1 MLKLAPCLAM
11 GWILGTACQ
20 LQQESIWQPQ
30 TVWLAAIV
38 GLALSVSGLGLL
50 KRRSTQ
56 QSGLSHGAQLLRGGA
71 YACLL
76 LASCA
81 FALSFV
87 NARCIAQDHRRLVR
101 DIEGQDLKLTGV
113 VASLPVQSAMGV
125 RFKFEVDTA
134 IDAVKQVPIQIPA
147 SVDLSWYD
155 RDGGGLGDAKAWVE
169 LKPGDT
175 WEFKVRF
182 KAPHGLRNPGGFDEE
197 LWLWEQGTM
206 ATGTVRSGQREA
218 TPQKIRSSWRYP
230 VAQARQIVR
239 SQIAQHLAPVDG
251 PLHFHA
257 GVIAALVMGDQ
268 GAISAADWD
277 LFRATGVAHLM
288 SISGLHITLFAWLVS
303 KVVGHLWRR
312 SAKLGSALCLRWPAP
327 HVSAVGGAV
336 VATFYAL
343 FAGWGLPA
351 QRTILMMWVI
361 VLTRLLGLNWP
372 RTWIWGLAF
381 ILVVLWDPWALMQA
395 GFWLSFVAVGALM
408 LGNPLHLPDCTKM
421 RTIDPELVQKNKL
434 MLLRINMGKPLWL
447 GFVGLAREQW
457 VVMLALTPLSVLFF
471 GQVSIVGV
479 LANFV
484 AIPWVTWVTTPL
496 AMLGLFYSPCWQMA
510 LITLKPLMAML
521 NLMAAWPGGVWV
533 LPVPPLSVAIA
544 AVFGGLVCLQTWPWT
559 FKSWGILCMAPA
571 FLWQVARPPVGQ
583 FDLWFADVGQGN
595 AVLLRTAHHA
605 LLYDAGPQYSES
617 ADAGQRV
624 LVPFMSRMG
633 VQLDRLVLSHR
644 DIDHTGGA
652 PAVLKQ
658 HPQADLL
665 SSLEEGHPLN
675 KLRTVQACQAGQQW
689 RWDGVQFEILHP
701 TAADYAAMVSPNSL
715 SCVLRVEASQGAYAS
730 EGGHQGGNEGDNQ
743 GDNQGEAFGRSAL
756 LVGDIEAAQELAMR
770 HRGVIRSSDI
780 LLVPHHGSKTSSTNA
795 FIDAVKP
802 RWAVVQAGYRNR
814 YGHPALQV
822 LQRYEDLGVTVIS
835 TPDCGAAYWQSVQA
849 TELTCERESHK
860 RYWHYRKDN

>member
-20 LQQESIWQPQ
+20 LQQERIWHSQ
-30 TVWLAAIV
+30 TVWLAVLA
-38 GLALSVSGLGLL
+38 GLALSLCGLGLH
-50 KRRSTQ
+50 KRCSI
-56 QSGLSHGAQLLRGGA
+56 QSSGFSHGARLVRGA
-71 YACLL
+71 AHACLL
-76 LASCA
+76 LGSCA

-87 NARCIAQDHRRLVR
+87 NARCIAQDQRQSVR

-113 VASLPVQSAMGV
+113 VASLPVQNAMGV
-125 RFKFEVDTA
+125 RFKFEVHRATDT
-134 IDAVKQVPIQIPA
+134 VNGVPIQIPA
-147 SVDLSWYD
+147 SVDLNWYD
-155 RDGGGLGDAKAWVE
+155 RDGGGLGDAKAWVD

-175 WEFKVRF
+175 WEFRVRF

-197 LWLWEQGTM
+197 LWLWEQGIM

-218 TPQKIRSSWRYP
+218 APQKIRSSWRYP

-251 PLHFHA
+251 PLHTHA

-268 GAISAADWD
+268 GAISSADWD

-303 KVVGHLWRR
+303 KLIGHLWRR
-312 SAKLGSALCLRWPAP
+312 SAKLGGALCLRWPAP
-327 HVSAVGGAV
+327 HVALSGGAL

-361 VLTRLLGLNWP
+361 VLTKLLGLQWP
-372 RTWIWGLAF
+372 RSWIWGLAF
-381 ILVVLWDPWALMQA
+381 TGVVLWDPWALMQA

-408 LGNPLHLPDCTKM
+408 VGNPLHSSDCTKM
-421 RTIDPELVQKNKL
+421 RMNDPELVQEKETKR
-434 MLLRINMGKPLWL
+434 LRINMGKPLWQ

-457 VVMLALTPLSVLFF
+457 VVLLALTPLSVLFF
-471 GQVSIVGV
+471 GQVSIVG
-479 LANFV
+479 LIANFV

-496 AMLGLFYSPCWQMA
+496 AMLGVFYSPCWQLA

-521 NLMAAWPGGVWV
+521 DMMAVWPGGVWV
-533 LPVPPLSVAIA
+533 LPVPPLSLAII

-559 FKSWGILCMAPA
+559 FKLWGLLCMAPA
-571 FLWQVARPPVGQ
+571 FLWQVPRPPEGQ
-583 FDLWFADVGQGN
+583 FDLWFADIGQGN

-624 LVPFMSRMG
+624 LVPLMSRMG
-633 VQLDRLVLSHR
+633 LKLDRLVLSHR

-652 PAVLKQ
+652 PAVLKR

-665 SSLEEGHPLN
+665 SSLEETHPLN
-675 KLRTVQACQAGQQW
+675 KLRDVQPCRAGQQW
-689 RWDGVQFEILHP
+689 NWDGVQFEILHP
-701 TAADYAAMVSPNSL
+701 KESDYAARVSSNSL
-715 SCVLRVEASQGAYAS
+715 SCVLRVDASQGANTSKGDKSAYG
-730 EGGHQGGNEGDNQ
+730 ETQGL
-743 GDNQGEAFGRSAL
+743 GRSAL
-756 LVGDIEAAQELAMR
+756 LVGDIEADQELALH
-770 HRGVIRSSDI
+770 HRGVIRSTDV
-780 LLVPHHGSKTSSTNA
+780 LLVPHHGSKTSSTHD
-795 FIDAVKP
+795 FIEAVKP
-802 RWAVVQAGYRNR
+802 TWAVVQAGYRNR

-822 LQRYEDLGVTVIS
+822 LQRYEDLGVKVVS
-835 TPDCGAAYWQSVQA
+835 TPDCGAAYWQSVNSK
-849 TELTCERESHK
+849 ELSCEREAYR
-860 RYWHYRKDN
+860 RYWHYRKDD